1 MRTRRAPLL
10 ALVQPVVVVFALIVA
25 SLAVARADVVTR
37 DPTLPPEVGA
47 YVGTNGGAGCF
58 VFFGVCANA
67 GTFGHFVPISSTF
80 DAAGQELLFDAT
92 FTTTVTTLHGT
103 PVGTITFTGDF
114 GETVFGRTFATETG
128 SWNTEI
134 TTLDLDGTLTG
145 PLAGI
150 TGGIGL
156 DHSDTSTGRTS
167 ITPVTGGFRINSFF
181 DVFVELTLN
190 TTPPVVVDRGPQVIT
205 LVPEPRSLALLL
217 LPVVG
222 LLELR
227 RRTGH

>member
-1 MRTRRAPLL
+1 MQTHRVRLF
-10 ALVQPVVVVFALIVA
+10 ALVQPVVVAFALMVA
-25 SLAVARADVVTR
+25 SLAAARADVVTR
-37 DPTLPPEVGA
+37 DPVLPPEVGA

-67 GTFGHFVPISSTF
+67 GSFGHFVPVSSTF
-80 DAAGQELLFDAT
+80 DAAGQQLLFDAT
-92 FTTTVTTLHGT
+92 FTTTVTTLGGT

-114 GETVFGRTFATETG
+114 GETVFGRTGPDETG

-134 TTLDLDGTLTG
+134 TSLDLDGTLTG
-145 PLAGI
+145 PLAGV

-156 DHSDTSTGRTS
+156 DSSHTSTGRTS
-167 ITPVTGGFRINSFF
+167 ITPVKGGFRIDSFF

-190 TTPPVVVDRGPQVIT
+190 TTPPVTVDRGPQIIS
-205 LVPEPRSLALLL
+205 LVPEPGSLALLL
-217 LPVVG
+217 LPLSG

-227 RRTGH
+227 RRARH